1 MWIVALRFRVLVMWS
16 RVLVFEASLFFHHNW
31 VSCHVVRVRGEE
43 MTTWTRII
51 SAPASARAI
60 AIAAPMP
67 RVPPVMRAV
76 LPWREK
82 REGIES
88 AIFNFLG
95 LNCG

>member
-1 MWIVALRFRVLVMWS
+1 
-16 RVLVFEASLFFHHNW
+16 
-31 VSCHVVRVRGEE
+31 

-88 AIFNFLG
+88 AIFNFFG